1 MHETYRGVTH
11 KIFLSFYALCR
22 LTAAAAAALQQHH
35 AKTKNCDKKTKII
48 KMTFLSLLTRFF
60 LQFQLIYSSLYF
72 KKFILK
78 NLRKNYN
85 FCHFIPVFGFGM
97 MLLQHSCSCSCESA
111 KCIKTQ
117 EYLKSNSPISFM
129 HVACL

>member
-1 MHETYRGVTH
+1 MIDFRAHRVARCYEVPSTLPV
-11 KIFLSFYALCR
+11 
-22 LTAAAAAALQQHH
+22 AAAAAAAATVHSTH
-35 AKTKNCDKKTKII
+35 TKII
-48 KMTFLSLLTRFF
+48 KMTFLSLPIRFF

-78 NLRKNYN
+78 NLGKNYN
-85 FCHFIPVFGFGM
+85 FCYFIAIFGFGV
-97 MLLQHSCSCSCESA
+97 MLLQCSCSCSCESA